1 MATFLINTARKTIIS
16 DNKRKFDNKQK
27 KLVTIK
33 ILPCCKDSSKVGEV
47 TDSVPPIPSLP
58 PAPYPEF
65 KFKKKSSIVLI

>member
-27 KLVTIK
+27 IK

-58 PAPYPEF
+58 PAPYPEL
-65 KFKKKSSIVLI
+65 KFKK